1 MRQIIKKL
9 IKSAIIKIFNFFGY
23 NIVFSKKGISSLITI
38 DKNAWEPYYNPDHKM
53 NLYFEGLKSSGS
65 ERSDGFTKQLRHYS
79 LQNMVYH
86 ILRQELSGDFAECG
100 VWKGHS
106 AYVISSILSMN
117 KFSGDFHIFD
127 SFEGGLSKKVEKDKN
142 LRRKLNEEQIQSES
156 NIFKSTEDEVRSCL
170 SSFKFVHLYKGWIP
184 DRFNEVGSKKFQFVH
199 INVDLYE
206 PTKNSLDFFYP
217 RLIENGVIV
226 CNDYGSSKF
235 PGAKKAV
242 DEFLEENNYK
252 MFYEVPMGSC
262 FIIK

>member
-1 MRQIIKKL
+1 MIKKL
-9 IKSAIIKIFNFFGY
+9 IKSVIIKIFNFVGY
-23 NIVFSKKGISSLITI
+23 KISLSKKSISSLITI
-38 DKNAWEPYYNPDHKM
+38 DKNVWEPYYNPDHKM

-65 ERSDGFTKQLRHYS
+65 EQSGGFTKQLRLYS

-86 ILRQELSGDFAECG
+86 ILKHNLNGDFVECG

-106 AYVISSILSMN
+106 AYIISKILSTN
-117 KFSGDFHIFD
+117 NFLGDFHIFD
-127 SFEGGLSKKVEKDKN
+127 SFDGGLSKKVEKDKN
-142 LRRKLNEEQIQSES
+142 LRRKLNEKQIQSES
-156 NIFKSTEDEVRSCL
+156 DLFKSTEDEVSSCL

-184 DRFNEVGSKKFQFVH
+184 DCFNEVESKQFQFVH

-206 PTKNSLDFFYP
+206 PTKYSLDFFYP

-226 CNDYGSSKF
+226 CAEYGLCKF
-235 PGAKKAV
+235 SGAKKAV

-252 MFYEVPMGSC
+252 LFYEVPMGSC